1 MKRIKKTLIAG
12 VLACSIFNNAQA
24 ELSPFSYGLKVGGS
38 ISSSVG
44 HNDEAKLDD
53 KSLDNKFFDN
63 PFVFGSVF
71 GEYAFTDYIGAGLEV
86 GYLKQGATLT
96 KEEDATASNTN
107 NTNNSTT
114 ATNEPESIGLS
125 SHTLTVA
132 PSLCIYPLGREEEEG
147 ILKICLGHTLS
158 FPFSTGY
165 THKDKE
171 VTGLTDDQK
180 KEGPGLDVSA
190 NIKIGYEFLF
200 GLSIEAGYGYGF
212 LNRFT
217 LESDKATTIFHQNAL
232 DLKDLKSMN
241 VHNVT
246 LGLGYNFASLFSE

>member
-1 MKRIKKTLIAG
+1 MTG

-38 ISSSVG
+38 ISSAVS
-44 HNDEAKLDD
+44 HNDEAKLDGKD
-53 KSLDNKFFDN
+53 LEHKFFDN

-71 GEYAFTDYIGAGLEV
+71 AEYAFIDYIGAGLEV

-96 KEEDATASNTN
+96 KQEEATASNTN

-114 ATNEPESIGLS
+114 ATNDPESIGLS
-125 SHTLTVA
+125 SNTLTVA

-147 ILKICLGHTLS
+147 ILKICLGPALS

-171 VTGLTDDQK
+171 VTGLTEQQK
-180 KEGPGLDVSA
+180 KEEPGLDVSG
-190 NIKIGYEFLF
+190 NIKIGYEFPF

-217 LESDKATTIFHQNAL
+217 LESDKEATIFSSNTST
-232 DLKDLKSMN
+232 LKDLKSMN
-241 VHNVT
+241 LHNVT